1 MTDNTILVNRMTN
14 YDHDVCYEVANVF
27 VDGYYKELSFFTK
40 DKEKLRNTFKNIFC
54 PDVFFLAKIDGKIVG
69 MLACANNQQRA
80 MPIDK
85 TIMKNQLGFVMG
97 NLAYYL
103 LKNEFNTPLTYPD
116 DTAYIECVATSE
128 MARGKGV
135 CTALFQHVMQELPYH
150 EFILEVVDTNQTAY
164 QLYKKLGFSEFM
176 RKKEKHSKLKG
187 FNERIYMRWLK

>member
-1 MTDNTILVNRMTN
+1 MTN
-14 YDHDVCYEVANVF
+14 YDPDVRYEVANVF
-27 VDGYYKELSFFTK
+27 VDGYYKDLSFFTK
-40 DKEKLRNTFKNIFC
+40 DKEKLRNTFKNIFS
-54 PDVFFLAKIDGKIVG
+54 PDVFYLANMDGKVVG

-116 DTAYIECVATSE
+116 DTAYIECVATGE

-135 CTALFQHVMQELPYH
+135 CTALFQYVMQELPYRG
-150 EFILEVVDTNQTAY
+150 FILEVVDTNQTAY